1 MIGED
6 FRSQA
11 FNNLLHSQSLEQ
23 RIEELQG
30 EIKKMGEKV
39 DEKEMALVMQEH
51 ELETFQ
57 MSTEE
62 NLTHYD
68 LMREDRDR
76 LQSLADSNA
85 STAAERAAKIEQIVE
100 EFETRERNRLEGKKD
115 NGT

>member
-39 DEKEMALVMQEH
+39 DEKDMALV
-51 ELETFQ
+51 
-57 MSTEE
+57 
-62 NLTHYD
+62 
-68 LMREDRDR
+68 
-76 LQSLADSNA
+76 
-85 STAAERAAKIEQIVE
+85 V
-100 EFETRERNRLEGKKD
+100 
-115 NGT
+115 